1 VTLAHSVVVKALS
14 RGSIRNQVARA
25 ASGFGEPMC
34 ELGQQLFDHIKVGA
48 GLGDRV
54 SAQLI
59 LISTPSAQI
68 TNPVSE
74 SRA

>member
-1 VTLAHSVVVKALS
+1 M
-14 RGSIRNQVARA
+14 RA

-34 ELGQQLFDHIKVGA
+34 ELGQQMFDHIKVGA
-48 GLGDRV
+48 GLDDRV
-54 SAQLI
+54 SAQLT

-74 SRA
+74 LRA